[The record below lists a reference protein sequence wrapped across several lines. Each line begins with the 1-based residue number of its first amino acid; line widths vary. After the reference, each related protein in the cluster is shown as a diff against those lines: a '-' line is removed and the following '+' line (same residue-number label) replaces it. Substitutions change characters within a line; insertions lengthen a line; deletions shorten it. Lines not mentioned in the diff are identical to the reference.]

1 MTGIVPKRARRLQ
14 QTRGGIAC
22 CAWGRQTAWA
32 VPSGHCARLRTPST
46 ARLPDCRSIRRKA
59 FLLFTAKPPEGP
71 IFCRNEKLAY
81 RKITTSCRIF
91 RRIGRKTGIPPTPNE
106 ARLKAA
112 RPASRDESALEVH
125 RRATN
130 YDKDAPFWQPLAV
143 IPVKAATALRQRRLV
158 LAASGR
164 KAGRFAAL
172 YTPWGYTDTTPK
184 GVPTRTMSGKA
195 RQQAAASHA
204 RCA

>member
-1 MTGIVPKRARRLQ
+1 MLRLGKTNGLGGAKRSLHATQ
-14 QTRGGIAC
+14 NPVDCEVAG
-22 CAWGRQTAWA
+22 
-32 VPSGHCARLRTPST
+32 
-46 ARLPDCRSIRRKA
+46 LPQHKTEGFSR
-59 FLLFTAKPPEGP
+59 FTAKPPEWPTFG
-71 IFCRNEKLAY
+71 RNEKLAY

-91 RRIGRKTGIPPTPNE
+91 KRIGRKTGIPPPSNE
-106 ARLKAA
+106 VGLKASQ
-112 RPASRDESALEVH
+112 PASRDESALEVH

-172 YTPWGYTDTTPK
+172 YTPWGYTDTASEGAPM
-184 GVPTRTMSGKA
+184 GTMSGKA